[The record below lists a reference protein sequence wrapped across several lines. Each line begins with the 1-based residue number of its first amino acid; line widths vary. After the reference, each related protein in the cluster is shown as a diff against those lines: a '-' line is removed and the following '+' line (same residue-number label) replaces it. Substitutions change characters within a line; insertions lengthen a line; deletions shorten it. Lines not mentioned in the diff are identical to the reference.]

1 MIQSEKEVPALEARN
16 KHRRDNL
23 DKENETRTLEKERIE
38 LTKILRKDYIDS
50 NPTLQVDRTNV
61 RSPRL

>member
-1 MIQSEKEVPALEARN
+1 MVETEKEVSALEARN

-38 LTKILRKDYIDS
+38 LT
-50 NPTLQVDRTNV
+50 
-61 RSPRL
+61 